1 MPRLTSIAFDG
12 SASSALPSTNSSKPS
27 LGLTDAL
34 HILKLDA
41 YEIKPSE
48 IEIMKNLDGSP
59 AVLGKG
65 AFGEVGVTLWCIWCS
80 SNRTSSWEQG
90 PIVHASACPTK
101 RLAL

>member
-1 MPRLTSIAFDG
+1 MPRLTSLAFDG
-12 SASSALPSTNSSKPS
+12 SASSAASSNDSSKPS

-65 AFGEVGVTLWCIWCS
+65 AFGEVGVILQCTWWS
-80 SNRTSSWEQG
+80 SDSKS
-90 PIVHASACPTK
+90 C
-101 RLAL
+101 